1 MKSGNRII
9 LTQQPLWN
17 FCRIQATGLGAGESV
32 LRERKAIF
40 AVSIHFKSEDKR
52 VLNNKLYD
60 TLFCYN
66 FDYFYKESIQD
77 LLEKRQQQKIR
88 GAQTDLRFRELL

>member
-66 FDYFYKESIQD
+66 FDISTKKVHRIYLKNDNNKKSEAPKLI
-77 LLEKRQQQKIR
+77 
-88 GAQTDLRFRELL
+88 